1 MSNNSAPFKAKLRLM
16 WRNIKDFAQLREDTD
31 YEATID
37 TISKSVE
44 FRGMNMW
51 ILVFAII
58 VASVGLN
65 VNSTAV
71 IIGAMLIS
79 PLMGPINGIGLFV
92 RGHNG

>member
-1 MSNNSAPFKAKLRLM
+1 MSEKPSLKAKLRLL
-16 WRNIKDFAQLREDTD
+16 WRKVKEFAQLREDTD

-37 TISKSVE
+37 TISESAE

-79 PLMGPINGIGLFV
+79 PLI
-92 RGHNG
+92 